1 MSVSARLRQYG
12 AMRAIGMSM
21 RQFTRMVAAEA
32 AAYGGACILV
42 GCAVG
47 IPLNRFLYEHTVTAN
62 WGTPWYVPWAS
73 LVLIV
78 LLVALSAALAVRGP
92 SRRIRRLSIVETIHA
107 E

>member
-1 MSVSARLRQYG
+1 MNRENKKKKYEKGSVSYTHLDVYKRQ
-12 AMRAIGMSM
+12 
-21 RQFTRMVAAEA
+21 
-32 AAYGGACILV
+32 
-42 GCAVG
+42 
-47 IPLNRFLYEHTVTAN
+47 
-62 WGTPWYVPWAS
+62 